1 MPVGVGILVAGL
13 VLSAL
18 GVSLV
23 DWSNRRKA
31 QRLLAGRAALD
42 EAAFGEV
49 HFGESQERAAL
60 AGKVR
65 RVLARHVPFG
75 LEGLA
80 PDDSLNEDLRID
92 HLDSM
97 SNAEF
102 VIDLEKTLGVTIVDS
117 EVVGVSTFRQLLDY
131 LEPRVAQSNKR
142 AG

>member
-1 MPVGVGILVAGL
+1 M
-13 VLSAL
+13 
-18 GVSLV
+18 
-23 DWSNRRKA
+23 
-31 QRLLAGRAALD
+31 
-42 EAAFGEV
+42 
-49 HFGESQERAAL
+49 
-60 AGKVR
+60 
-65 RVLARHVPFG
+65 
-75 LEGLA
+75 
-80 PDDSLNEDLRID
+80 D